1 MAQNAILSDP
11 NTFSSAL
18 YDRML
23 QIHPG
28 IAELELYEFRYAL
41 KNILPEEWE
50 PIVLEQML
58 SIEESISKPEFY
70 EPIQLKPTRHNRIVL
85 DTAIVNLTQM
95 LFTGLVR
102 GDFPADWITQH
113 FYFDIRAFAFFP
125 RTRYVTPE
133 IAHLFGGEPFL
144 SFPPAQKNLEALQD
158 IGYKEFAEANT
169 LIDQA
174 FIDTTVKLI
183 AIKGTPLTLTIVGPT
198 AAGKSEITLRLQQ
211 ALEATGR
218 SCTNIEMDNFYKDRV
233 FRDGKPMDTRIIH
246 YGLFQQAMQS
256 LQAGKPAE
264 MPQYDF
270 ILATSSHDLEG
281 NRRPGCTTREVHPAD
296 VILLEGNFP
305 FHIPEIAH
313 LIDIKVVY
321 FAEDS
326 IRLKR
331 KWRRD
336 VDYRKKYD
344 PAYLSNRYFRTQFLR
359 NEEIYQP
366 MMKSCEMVVDTS
378 AASIWV
384 RPDIAALLQP

>member
-1 MAQNAILSDP
+1 M
-11 NTFSSAL
+11 
-18 YDRML
+18 YDRMI

-28 IAELELYEFRYAL
+28 MAELEVYEFRYAL
-41 KNILPEEWE
+41 KNILLDGWE
-50 PIVLEQML
+50 PPVLEPVHA
-58 SIEESISKPEFY
+58 IEARIASPEFY
-70 EPIQLKPTRHNRIVL
+70 TSIQLKPVRHNRIVL
-85 DTAIVNLTQM
+85 DAAIEELTRM
-95 LFTGLVR
+95 LFTGLVS
-102 GDFPADWITQH
+102 GEYPADWITQY
-113 FYFDIRAFAFFP
+113 FYFDIRSFAFFP

-133 IAHLFGGEPFL
+133 IAHLFGDEPYV

-158 IGYKEFAEANT
+158 IGYIEYAEANAR
-169 LIDQA
+169 IDEA
-174 FIDTTVKLI
+174 FINTTLKLI
-183 AIKGTPLTLTIVGPT
+183 AKKGTPLVLTIVGPT

-211 ALEATGR
+211 ALEAAGKT
-218 SCTNIEMDNFYKDRV
+218 CTNIEMDNFYKDRE

-246 YGLFQQAMQS
+246 YNLFLQAMQA

-264 MPQYDF
+264 LPQYDF

-281 NRRPGCTTREVHPAD
+281 NLRPGCTTREVQPAD

-305 FHIPEIAH
+305 FQIPEITH
-313 LIDIKVVY
+313 LIDIKAVY
-321 FAEDS
+321 LAEDS

-366 MMKSCEMVVDTS
+366 MMKCCELVVDTS
-378 AASIWV
+378 AAVLWV
-384 RPDIAALLQP
+384 KPYITALLQS